1 MTPSPTPLAYA
12 KAPVV
17 DGVRSRFVDTATGLR
32 MHLLEAGTPGQ
43 PVVVLLHGFPELAY
57 SWRHQL
63 PALAAAGYHVVAPD
77 QRGYGRTTGWDGRFE
92 ADLAPYRLFNLA
104 KDVLA
109 MVRALGLT
117 DVAAVIGHDFGSFVA
132 GCCALMRPDVF
143 RAVALMSAP
152 FGGAP
157 RLNAASP
164 LDVPAALA
172 ALGPPRQHYQWYYS
186 TPQADLD
193 MHNPPGGLHAFL
205 RAYYHVKSADWTHN
219 EPHPLAGWSG
229 AALAQLPHYYVMPA
243 GLGMPA
249 AVAAHAPAA
258 AAAARCAWLPDADL
272 AVYTAE
278 FARTGF
284 QGGLN
289 WYRCITEP
297 AQMRELQ
304 LFDGARITVPA
315 CYIAGAADWGIYQSP
330 GAFERMQREVCTR
343 MSGVNLLP
351 GAGHWVQQEQ
361 PATVSSLLM
370 DFPQRATDQGR
381 GPTPPATRS
390 TSSTKGN

>member
-1 MTPSPTPLAYA
+1 MKSQMTSTPTALAYA
-12 KAPVV
+12 AAPIV

-32 MHLLEAGTPGQ
+32 MHLLEAGTPGR

-57 SWRHQL
+57 SWRNQL
-63 PALAAAGYHVVAPD
+63 PALAAAGYHAIALD

-92 ADLAPYRLFNLA
+92 ADLAPFRLFNLA

-109 MVRALGLT
+109 LVRALGLT
-117 DVAAVIGHDFGSFVA
+117 DITALIGHDFGSFVA

-143 RAVALMSAP
+143 RAVVLMSAP

-157 RLNAASP
+157 RLSAASP

-172 ALGPPRQHYQWYYS
+172 VLDPPRQHYQWYYS
-186 TPQADLD
+186 TPQADLE

-205 RAYYHVKSADWTHN
+205 RAYYHVKSADWPHN
-219 EPHPLAGWSG
+219 KPYPLTGLSG

-243 GLGMPA
+243 GVGMPA
-249 AVAAHAPAA
+249 AVAPYAPTADEAA
-258 AAAARCAWLPDADL
+258 QCGWLPDADL

-284 QGGLN
+284 QGSLN
-289 WYRCITEP
+289 WYRCITDP

-304 LFDGARITVPA
+304 LFDGASITVPA

-330 GAFERMQREVCTR
+330 GAFERMQREICKR

-361 PATVSSLLM
+361 AAQVNSLLLE
-370 DFPQRATDQGR
+370 FLRYATDTDR
-381 GPTPPATRS
+381 G
-390 TSSTKGN
+390 